1 MASSGELRRGSGE
14 LHRASSIL
22 QKPML
27 LGVVFLPPS
36 PKRPCHRIMLSRAGL
51 VRIMVRCRC
60 RVKG

>member
-1 MASSGELRRGSGE
+1 
-14 LHRASSIL
+14 
-22 QKPML
+22 ML